1 MKSLHKNIEDIT
13 ASVIQKIGNPVSV
26 MVVLATL
33 ESFGIRDKDV
43 FSDYG
48 FVTISDLAKHIYE
61 DLKGRDVESLKNVN
75 EFKKEKDKTSVIP
88 VSSYLWMKTK
98 LLVQFYPLGIFHLL
112 PIFLQI
118 ASIIVFGY
126 SLWAFIGFNI
136 VQSTSVVFGVIIGL
150 IVSGGYVQVLGR
162 QASFYWHHQEYKQAK
177 MVVNKLIESGIKG
190 LLVTFLFIFAINF
203 LFNLYP
209 FSFILITCIY
219 AFLIGLLLLVS
230 APFHTIR
237 QRWVISLAILMAT
250 GIALGLKLYTTLH
263 VYITHWVGIAVAI
276 FISKLFL
283 EYFFNKKKGSY
294 TEETLRPKKLMVIY
308 KNYRYFFYGTL
319 IYVFIFID
327 RILAWSADID
337 LTHQFIFLYEK
348 NYEIGMDLAIVIFFM
363 LAGVLEYSIASFSKF
378 LDVKQRNILLV
389 NKDTFNR
396 SLFKM
401 YLGHI
406 SLLLLTALLTTTFVY
421 LLITQPWGYQANFG
435 EALDFIS
442 IKVCIIGGIGYLF
455 LTWGMLNSLYL
466 FTLDAPKGPLRS
478 ILIACLA
485 NLIVGFILCRVISY
499 EYSVVGMLVG
509 AGLFMMLTLRETIIF
524 FKKLDYHY
532 YAAY

>member
-1 MKSLHKNIEDIT
+1 MKNIQENIESIT
-13 ASVIQKIGNPVSV
+13 ELVIHKIGNPVSV

-43 FSDYG
+43 FEDYG
-48 FVTISDLAKHIYE
+48 FVSLSDLAKHVFK
-61 DLKGRDVESLKNVN
+61 DLKGRNTDTLKN
-75 EFKKEKDKTSVIP
+75 ESELRKAKKKNALVP

-162 QASFYWHHQEYKQAK
+162 QASFYWHHQEFKKAK
-177 MVVNKLIESGIKG
+177 MVVNKLIKSGIKG
-190 LLVTFLFIFAINF
+190 LLLTFLSIAAVNF

-209 FSFILITCIY
+209 FSFILITCVY

-237 QRWVISLAILMAT
+237 QRWVISLAILLAT
-250 GIALGLKLYTTLH
+250 AIALFLKLYTNTNTY
-263 VYITHWVGIAVAI
+263 VTHWAGIGVAI
-276 FISKLFL
+276 IVSKLFL
-283 EYFFNKKKGSY
+283 EFFFNRKKGFY
-294 TEETLRPKKLMVIY
+294 TAENLRPKKLMVIY

-319 IYVFIFID
+319 IYVFIFMD
-327 RILAWSADID
+327 RFLAWSADID

-348 NYEIGMDLAIVIFFM
+348 DYEIGMDIAILIFFM
-363 LAGVLEYSIASFSKF
+363 LAGVLEYAIASFSKF
-378 LDVKQRNILLV
+378 LDIKQRNTLLI
-389 NKDTFNR
+389 NKKVFNK
-396 SLFKM
+396 SLFRM

-406 SLLLLTALLTTTFVY
+406 SLLILTALVTTTFIY
-421 LLITQPWGYQANFG
+421 LLITQPWGYEANFG
-435 EALDFIS
+435 ETLDFIS
-442 IKVCIIGGIGYLF
+442 IKVCVLGGIGYLL

-466 FTLDAPKGPLRS
+466 FTLDSPKGPLRS
-478 ILIACLA
+478 IIIACLV
-485 NLIVGFILCRVISY
+485 NLVVGFILSRTISY

-509 AGLFMMLTLRETIIF
+509 AGLFMILTLREIIIF

>member
-1 MKSLHKNIEDIT
+1 MKSLHKNLENVT
-13 ASVIQKIGNPVSV
+13 NSVIDKIGNPVSV

-48 FVTISDLAKHIYE
+48 FVSISDLAKHVYE
-61 DLKGRDVESLKNVN
+61 DLKSRHIDTLKNVN
-75 EFKKEKDKTSVIP
+75 ELNKEKQKNTVVP
-88 VSSYLWMKTK
+88 VSSYLWIKTK

-177 MVVNKLIESGIKG
+177 MVVNKLISSGIKG
-190 LLVTFLFIFAINF
+190 LLVSFLGIATINF

-209 FSFILITCIY
+209 FSFVLITSIY

-237 QRWVISLAILMAT
+237 QRWVISLAILLAT
-250 GIALGLKLYTTLH
+250 GIALVLKLYTT
-263 VYITHWVGIAVAI
+263 VNIYVTHWIGITVAI
-276 FISKLFL
+276 LISKLFL
-283 EYFFNKKKGSY
+283 EFFFNKKKGSY
-294 TEETLRPKKLMVIY
+294 TQETLRPKRLMVIY
-308 KNYRYFFYGTL
+308 KNYRYFFYGML

-327 RILAWSADID
+327 RILAWSSDIK

-348 NYEIGMDLAIVIFFM
+348 DYEIGMDIAILIFFM
-363 LAGVLEYSIASFSKF
+363 LAGVLEYAIASFSKF
-378 LDVKQRNILLV
+378 LDIKQRNTLLV
-389 NKDTFNR
+389 DKKLFNR

-401 YLGHI
+401 YLGHV
-406 SLLLLTALLTTTFVY
+406 SLLLLTALLTTTFIY

-435 EALDFIS
+435 ESLKFIS
-442 IKVCIIGGIGYLF
+442 IKVCIIGSIGYLF

-466 FTLDAPKGPLRS
+466 FTLDVPRGPLRA
-478 ILIACLA
+478 ITIACII
-485 NLIVGFILCRVISY
+485 NFIVGFVLSRTISY

-509 AGLFMMLTLRETIIF
+509 AGLFMILTLRETILF